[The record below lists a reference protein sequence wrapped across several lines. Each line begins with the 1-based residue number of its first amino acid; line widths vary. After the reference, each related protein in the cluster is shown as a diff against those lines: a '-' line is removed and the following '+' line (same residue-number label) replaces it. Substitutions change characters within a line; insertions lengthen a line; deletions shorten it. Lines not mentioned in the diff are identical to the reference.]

1 MNIALVVPPYQGG
14 RYFLQPPLGMLGC
27 KKVLSEAGFRVDLI
41 DLRLPQEGQICSI
54 PIPSMWDAYEMMVV
68 CTSEF
73 DVIQNYFL
81 DYRLQIALGLC
92 RDMKAACPQKHLTV
106 VGPHATVAPEVVLAQ
121 TSADCVV
128 VGEWE
133 LAVLR
138 IARQVDNSHGEFPKG
153 VVKGE
158 TGFLSLNYVLDYSDV
173 PFERYYG
180 YDISDPGN
188 RRVFGWSIVQGS
200 RGCPYQ
206 CTYCYNFYG
215 RQVSFQLPRTVCE
228 NVNAQVE
235 RGAQTIFFIDNCL
248 GIDKGWLHELCE
260 LLIAHGNQT
269 RLICQTR
276 AGLLEKEDLRLMKT
290 AGFYGIWYGV
300 ESFDDEVLRAVRKGI
315 TSELSRHALAATRDA
330 GIVAAAFMMEGL
342 PGQDLESVQKDLEYL
357 RSRGYRYNLSLL
369 QPRPGTKLYEEARSL
384 KDGPTAQSAS
394 MRLWDDALGMKG
406 SPHHNSAQKVL
417 DLKEQYGRKRLSVH
431 TRKRLSVHTDSK
443 VGFHR
448 FDQEIQRDV
457 AIEGKREHYAYTPE
471 QKVNEDRW
479 VPFLSFPITK
489 KCNFRCAYC
498 GQGGEATGSTTTS
511 ISLNEIVRTYELVR
525 KHGITKFRITGGE
538 PLTHPDIRSI
548 LKFFGDQGVYLL
560 VNTNGSLISRT
571 EGKDSLLSNIGDNVH
586 FAVSL
591 DTLREDRFKII
602 NGAQCPLSDVLDG
615 IRLLAQCGL
624 LLRVNMV
631 YNTYNQ
637 DEVYDIIGYCQE
649 LGCDL
654 KLLDVVSVPVPFSD
668 RQDVFAD
675 INPLEKELAEH
686 CDEVLSHEY
695 SRGFG
700 TPCFRYRFGT
710 CTVTMK
716 NSTAGS
722 HYDRDG
728 ICASCPDY
736 PCHEGLYDIFC
747 LADGKLCS
755 CRWTEVQKYDNREEQ
770 LSYLI
775 DRFRKSTYAP
785 SHSHT
790 AMRVRS
796 ELVNK

>member
-1 MNIALVVPPYQGG
+1 MNVALVVPPYQGG

-27 KKVLSEAGFRVDLI
+27 KKVLSEADIRADII
-41 DLRLPQEGQICSI
+41 DLRLLQGERVCSI
-54 PIPSMWDAYEMMVV
+54 PPPSMWDAYEMLVV
-68 CTSEF
+68 CTSEL

-81 DYRLQIALGLC
+81 DYRLQIALDIC
-92 RDMKAACPQKHLTV
+92 RDMKSACPQKSLTV
-106 VGPHATVAPEVVLAQ
+106 VGPHATVAPKIVLEQ

-138 IARQVDNSHGEFPKG
+138 IAKQVAHSHGEFPKG
-153 VVKGE
+153 IVMGE
-158 TGFLSLNYVLDYSDV
+158 PGFLSQDYVLDYSEV

-180 YDISDPGN
+180 YDIGNPGN
-188 RRVFGWSIVQGS
+188 GRVFGWSIIQGS
-200 RGCPYQ
+200 RGCPCH

-215 RQVSFQLPRTVCE
+215 RQVSFQSPTAVCE
-228 NVNAQVE
+228 NVCAQVDW
-235 RGAQTIFFIDNCL
+235 GAQTIFFIDNCL
-248 GIDKGWLHELCE
+248 GIDKDWLHELCKR
-260 LLIAHGNQT
+260 LITRDNQV

-276 AGLLEKEDLRLMKT
+276 AGLLEKEDLCLMKA

-300 ESFDDEVLRAVRKGI
+300 ESFDNKVLRAVKKGI
-315 TSELSRHALAATRDA
+315 TAEQSKRALAATREA

-342 PGQDLESVQKDLEYL
+342 PEQDVDSVRKDLDYL
-357 RSRGYRYNLSLL
+357 RSHGYRYNLSLL
-369 QPRPGTKLYEEARSL
+369 QPRPGTKLYEEACSC
-384 KDGPTAQSAS
+384 KDGPSAQMAPE
-394 MRLWDDALGMKG
+394 RLWGDALGMKG
-406 SPHHNSAQKVL
+406 SPQQNSALKVL
-417 DLKEQYGRKRLSVH
+417 RLKEQYGRKRLSVY
-431 TRKRLSVHTDSK
+431 TDSNI
-443 VGFHR
+443 GFHR
-448 FDQEIQRDV
+448 FDQEIKHDM

-471 QKVNEDRW
+471 QKASEDRW

-489 KCNFRCAYC
+489 KCNFHCVYC
-498 GQGGEATGSTTTS
+498 GQGGEATASTASS
-511 ISLNEIVRTYELVR
+511 IPLNEIVRTYELAR
-525 KHGITKFRITGGE
+525 KHGIKKFRITGGE

-548 LKFFGDQGVYLL
+548 LKFFSDQGVYLL

-571 EGKDSLLSNIGDNVH
+571 EGRDSLLSNIGDNVH

-602 NGAQCPLSDVLDG
+602 NGARHQLSDVLDG

-631 YNTYNQ
+631 YNKFNK
-637 DEVYDIIGYCQE
+637 DEVYDIIDFCRE

-654 KLLDVVSVPVPFSD
+654 KLLDVVSVPVPFSN
-668 RQDVFAD
+668 RQDVFID

-686 CDEVLSHEY
+686 CDKVLSHEY

-700 TPCFRYRFGT
+700 TPCFRYQFGT
-710 CTVTMK
+710 CIVTMK

-722 HYDRDG
+722 HYDRED

-747 LADGKLCS
+747 LADGRLCS
-755 CRWTEVQKYDNREEQ
+755 CRWTEAQKYGDREEQ
-770 LSYLI
+770 LKYLI
-775 DRFRKSTYAP
+775 DRFRKSTYAL
-785 SHSHT
+785 SHSRT

-796 ELVNK
+796 ELV